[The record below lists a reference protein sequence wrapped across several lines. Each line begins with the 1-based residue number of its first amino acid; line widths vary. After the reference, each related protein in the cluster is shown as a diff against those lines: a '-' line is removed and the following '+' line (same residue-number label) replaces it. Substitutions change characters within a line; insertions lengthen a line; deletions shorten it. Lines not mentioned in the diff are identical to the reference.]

1 MRKIWIGL
9 AVFAGVLIIFFT
21 AASLL
26 VWVVSGKDTVI
37 SGDKVALISIEG
49 ILLDARQVVDQ
60 LRKYEKH
67 SAVKAIVLR
76 IESPGGGVV
85 PAQEIYEEIRRIRSE
100 SEKKI
105 VASMGSIAAS
115 GGYYVACAADRIVAN
130 PGTIT
135 GSIGVKMEFSNLEE
149 LLKKIGIRSTV
160 IKSGK
165 LKDLGSPMREMTEEE
180 KTLLQEVIVDVH
192 SQFVEVVVQGR
203 RLNEEAVRALADG
216 RIFSGRQAKDLG
228 LVDNLGTLQDTI
240 KLAAE
245 LAGIEGEPRVITEH
259 RRPTWVDL
267 LKGELF
273 SALRGEGVQ
282 PAAWGMQYVYAP

>member
-1 MRKIWIGL
+1 MRKLWIGL
-9 AVFAGVLIIFFT
+9 VVFAVVLIVFFT
-21 AASLL
+21 TASLL
-26 VWVVSGKDTVI
+26 VWVVSGKESVL
-37 SGDKVALISIEG
+37 SSDKVALISIEG

-100 SEKKI
+100 TEKKV

-180 KTLLQEVIVDVH
+180 KALLQEVIVDVH

-228 LVDNLGTLQDTI
+228 LVDSLGTLQDTI

-245 LAGIEGEPRVITEH
+245 LAGIEGEPRIITE
-259 RRPTWVDL
+259 RLRPTWVDL

-273 SALRGEGVQ
+273 SALRGEGIQ
-282 PAAWGMQYVYAP
+282 PTVWGMQYIYAP